1 MADLHILIKKS
12 SATSALRALANHD
25 VDCEYLVVPIA
36 NRSAALTEL
45 GNIGR
50 DESIY
55 SDIQVVQT
63 GEQVNG
69 IMVPKSA
76 GK

>member
-12 SATSALRALANHD
+12 SATSALRSLANHD
-25 VDCEYLVVPIA
+25 VDCEYLVVPA
-36 NRSAALTEL
+36 AHVTAALAEL
-45 GNIGR
+45 TSIGR
-50 DESIY
+50 NESIY
-55 SDIQVVQT
+55 SAIELT
-63 GEQVNG
+63 GSGNQVNG

>member
-12 SATSALRALANHD
+12 SATAALRALANHD
-25 VDCEYLVVPIA
+25 VDTEYLVIPAA
-36 NRSAALTEL
+36 NGSAALAEIAS
-45 GNIGR
+45 IGA

-55 SDIQVVQT
+55 SASVTEASGSVA
-63 GEQVNG
+63 G
-69 IMVPKSA
+69 ILLPKSA